1 MFPGWHVAQAY
12 GLTETS
18 PAVSGTGENDMLF
31 GSAGSL
37 LPGSVAKIIDGNGEE
52 VKEYEKPGELVV
64 QSPAVTLGY
73 FNNERA
79 TMETFVYDDEGRW
92 IRTGDEVCIRKA
104 PSGFEH
110 LVILDRIKELIKVK
124 VTLAKHRGNFR
135 SANNSQGHQVA
146 PAELEAHLLT
156 HPSVADCAVIGVLDD
171 NAGELPKAF
180 IVKSSSAQAMNE
192 DRVTSELYDH
202 VKKHKAHYKW
212 LRGGIEFIDVIPKS
226 PSGKIL
232 RRLLRDR
239 ESERMR
245 RMRSRI

>member
-1 MFPGWHVAQAY
+1 MVQAY

-18 PAVSGTGENDMLF
+18 PAVTGTGENDILF

-37 LPGSVAKIIDGNGEE
+37 LPGSRAKIIDGNGKE

-79 TMETFVYDDEGRW
+79 TMETFVHDDEGRW
-92 IRTGDEVCIRKA
+92 IRTGDEVCVRKA

-124 VTLAKHRGNFR
+124 VTLFKDRGNFR
-135 SANNSQGHQVA
+135 YADNFQGHQVA

-156 HPSVADCAVIGVLDD
+156 HTAVADCAVIGVLDS

-180 IVKSSSAQAMNE
+180 IVKSSAAQAMNE
-192 DRVTSELYDH
+192 DRLTNELHDH

-212 LRGGIEFIDVIPKS
+212 LRGGIEFIEIIPKS

-232 RRLLRDR
+232 RRVLRDR
-239 ESERMR
+239 EKERMR
-245 RMRSRI
+245 RMRSKI